1 MRFITNFLSYHKET
15 LRGILAVCMIVAG
28 ILHLVVPEPFIKI
41 VPEVLPAP
49 DFLVYL
55 SGIIEILLGI
65 GLTAFNK
72 AVRSLSAWGL
82 IALFIA
88 VYPANLNMAFN
99 HIKLD
104 GIPDSWWLHGPR
116 LPFQFVLIAW
126 AYWFTQ
132 PIGDSIKEIAT
143 KLSEALQRESP
154 STQR

>member
-1 MRFITNFLSYHKET
+1 MSFISNLLSRNKDV

-28 ILHLVVPEPFIKI
+28 VLHLVVPEPFIKI

-49 DFLVYL
+49 GFLVYL
-55 SGIIEILLGI
+55 SGAIEILLGI
-65 GLTAFNK
+65 GLTASNI

-99 HIKLD
+99 HIKLE

-126 AYWFTQ
+126 AYWYTR
-132 PIGDSIKEIAT
+132 PISESVQELTT
-143 KLSEALQRESP
+143 KLKDAV
-154 STQR
+154 ST

>member
-1 MRFITNFLSYHKET
+1 
-15 LRGILAVCMIVAG
+15 MIVAG
-28 ILHLVVPEPFIKI
+28 VLHLVVPEPFIKI
-41 VPEVLPAP
+41 VPSMLPAP

-65 GLTAFNK
+65 GLTASNL

-99 HIKLD
+99 HIKLE

-126 AYWFTQ
+126 AYWNTM
-132 PIGDSIKEIAT
+132 PIGKSIKKLTAT
-143 KLSEALQRESP
+143 LTDRKLSA
-154 STQR
+154 

>member
-1 MRFITNFLSYHKET
+1 MSFILDLFKKNKDT

-28 ILHLVVPEPFIKI
+28 VLHLVVPEPFIKI
-41 VPEVLPAP
+41 VPGMLPAP
-49 DFLVYL
+49 GFLVWL
-55 SGIIEILLGI
+55 SGVIEILLGI
-65 GLTAFNK
+65 GLTASNL

-99 HIKLD
+99 HIKLE

-126 AYWFTQ
+126 AYWFTK
-132 PIGDSIKEIAT
+132 PLGESIAALFGDLKRQS
-143 KLSEALQRESP
+143 
-154 STQR
+154 

>member
-1 MRFITNFLSYHKET
+1 MHTISNLLTHHKNT

-28 ILHLVVPEPFIKI
+28 VLHLVVPEPFIKI
-41 VPEVLPAP
+41 VPGALPAP

-55 SGIIEILLGI
+55 SGVIEIMLGI
-65 GLTAFNK
+65 GLTAANS

-99 HIKLD
+99 HIKLE

-126 AYWFTQ
+126 AYWYTK
-132 PIGDSIKEIAT
+132 PISESIKEIAS
-143 KLSEALQRESP
+143 KLSNIAQRNASK
-154 STQR
+154 S